1 MHEESKTKASAC
13 QHETTNK
20 KRRRKYN
27 KRREEAAAQEG
38 EGEDGDKRSPFVRV
52 NVFTEDFVTNEM
64 FSRKMQCDVLSTK

>member
-27 KRREEAAAQEG
+27 KRREETAAQEG
-38 EGEDGDKRSPFVRV
+38 EEEEDKRSPFVRV